1 MYKTTT
7 NSITCAFVQQIKIV
21 MRSIIYLMLIGL
33 SVLIQAQSIG
43 KQSLAQLEESPAG
56 SRILWFMDIIQ
67 KGEDVSDE
75 EVKQNFSP
83 KLIDK
88 MGFDKLKDTFSDI
101 LENDGTLF
109 IYEAKRKK
117 MTEYKLRLMGEK
129 SGEWLEMQF
138 FFEDSNP
145 YRMLGFTLDSTDGPL
160 ESGEPIYPTK
170 N

>member
-1 MYKTTT
+1 
-7 NSITCAFVQQIKIV
+7 